1 MAAGCYLPELGKL
14 MSVKSVGKEIRG
26 VEVTI
31 GESVLQ
37 ASGLK
42 TWDGARS
49 ANSSVAATCT
59 HDRAFLRTGPGQFA
73 LRAFR
78 QETMQVSMTRLR
90 STPRPSAI
98 ATCPAAG

>member
-1 MAAGCYLPELGKL
+1 M
-14 MSVKSVGKEIRG
+14 
-26 VEVTI
+26 
-31 GESVLQ
+31 LQ

-78 QETMQVSMTRLR
+78 QETMQVSMTLVTLVPSSAIGHHNMPCRR
-90 STPRPSAI
+90 VSSKAPRPCVSPHRFWSDL
-98 ATCPAAG
+98 TKES

>member
-1 MAAGCYLPELGKL
+1 MHSG
-14 MSVKSVGKEIRG
+14 S
-26 VEVTI
+26 EVTF
-31 GESVLQ
+31 GQSVLQ

-90 STPRPSAI
+90 SNPWPPTVT
-98 ATCPAAG
+98 TCPAAE